1 MLRPLHIWAGAILVM
16 ALALPFPAWALDWVS
31 NGSSVNVPTGQ
42 TLETSGTGSIVST
55 SVSGS
60 AADGSRLLDI
70 EQNTDGN
77 EPGDP
82 TGDNSRLYCE
92 KDFHDSGVDAC
103 LLHHGGDNNN
113 GDRLLTEDT
122 NEGTLL
128 SQLASSPGDPPG
140 TAYTAIYAK
149 NDDNL
154 YVHPEGGSEEQVCTS
169 ADISGCTASSGG
181 STVTSDS
188 DLTCDNST
196 FGTSDVIVATLPTYD
211 NTGNTTLLWASGSI
225 TCIGSGTRNITW
237 KLKLGGVTQA
247 TWGSFCTPNEF
258 ATATIPWIDTASA
271 SGRSWTLTVVASAGS
286 SHTIDGC
293 SFTRMTH
300 D

>member
-1 MLRPLHIWAGAILVM
+1 MLRPSHIGAGVILAM

-60 AADGSRLLDI
+60 AADGSRLIDI

-92 KDFHDSGVDAC
+92 KDFHASGVDAC
-103 LLHHGGDNNN
+103 LLHHGGDDNN
-113 GDRLLTEDT
+113 GDRLLTEDID
-122 NEGTLL
+122 EGTLL

-140 TAYTAIYAK
+140 TAYTALYAK

-181 STVTSDS
+181 AAY
-188 DLTCDNST
+188 
-196 FGTSDVIVATLPTYD
+196 IVANSYLGCGAHGTAYLGLACDDTRTDVEIEVQVAGTLTYCKFHYAGTD
-211 NTGNTTLLWASGSI
+211 SSCDI
-225 TCIGSGTRNITW
+225 TWTVMDGSGTTGCECSTNDE
-237 KLKLGGVTQA
+237 
-247 TWGSFCTPNEF
+247 GSCS
-258 ATATIPWIDTASA
+258 DTASHA
-271 SGRSWTLTVVASAGS
+271 YSAGD
-286 SHTIDGC
+286 TI
-293 SFTRMTH
+293 SIRMVESNCASNINVGGVVVLE
-300 D
+300 